1 MSGTGPAAL
10 WPSKTLQL
18 IGALKSW
25 MTGTLSPL
33 RLGLASTA
41 SYAERQ
47 VVQADVG
54 VADGDGPAD
63 GRPHLQLVE
72 GDEEA
77 VVVRVAGGCEL
88 HLHGAAGDGLI
99 AVHPLAG

>member
-1 MSGTGPAAL
+1 MSGTGPVAL
-10 WPSKTLQL
+10 WPSKTLQW

-25 MTGTLSPL
+25 LTGTLLPL

-47 VVQADVG
+47 AVQADVG
-54 VADGDGPAD
+54 VPDGDGPAD
-63 GRPHLQLVE
+63 GHPHLQLDE
-72 GDEEA
+72 GGEEA
-77 VVVRVAGGCEL
+77 VVKVRV
-88 HLHGAAGDGLI
+88 

>member
-1 MSGTGPAAL
+1 
-10 WPSKTLQL
+10 
-18 IGALKSW
+18 

-47 VVQADVG
+47 AVQADVG

-77 VVVRVAGGCEL
+77 VVVRVDGGCEL
-88 HLHGAAGDGLI
+88 HLHGAA
-99 AVHPLAG
+99 